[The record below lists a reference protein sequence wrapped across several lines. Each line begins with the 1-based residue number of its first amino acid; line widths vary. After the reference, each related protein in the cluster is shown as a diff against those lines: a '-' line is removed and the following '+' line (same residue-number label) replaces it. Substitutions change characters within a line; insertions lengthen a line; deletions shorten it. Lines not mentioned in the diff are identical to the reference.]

1 MVTGLRPGTL
11 ILGSR
16 NSEEFAVIEEGDLM
30 MKRLAIVMAFAA
42 APLAACGGGSAK
54 GPTTP
59 GGTAVEY
66 PEWVMRGSGA
76 FGGEKNVFYAVGA
89 KSGVKNPALLRAA
102 ADNQARAEM
111 QKTFETYTASL
122 MKDYASS
129 IATGDLTNS
138 SEEQMVEQAVKT
150 FAAGT
155 LNGVQVVQHWIHP
168 VDGTMY
174 SLARLDLDGFMDQLD
189 KANELSAKVKERVR
203 RSAERSFAE
212 LEREEAKRS
221 GGE

>member
-1 MVTGLRPGTL
+1 
-11 ILGSR
+11 
-16 NSEEFAVIEEGDLM
+16 M
-30 MKRLAIVMAFAA
+30 MKRLAFVMAFAA
-42 APLAACGGGSAK
+42 LPLVACGGGAGK
-54 GPTTP
+54 GQ
-59 GGTAVEY
+59 AENQVKVDY

-76 FGGEKNVFYAVGA
+76 FGGERNVFYAVGA

-155 LNGVQVVQHWIHP
+155 LNGVQIVEHWIHP

-189 KANELSAKVKERVR
+189 KAKELSNKVKERVR
-203 RSAERSFAE
+203 RSAERSFAD
-212 LEREEAKRS
+212 LEREEAKRQ
-221 GGE
+221 GE